1 MTLSELAAAKNGASP
16 PSVPPTGGG
25 LKLNVHA
32 KEEPKPQP
40 PPVERQPRP
49 VEPRCLGAACSGECL
64 PMDWPEREPSETW
77 EEARHGIPTE
87 TAIVLS
93 QCGRWAWLCL
103 LPCPN
108 HPPKPILLHRWPVA
122 GRLSQ
127 EAGGLA
133 TVESPCPWCHPQ
145 DGFPC
150 PICDGPESKPLNTR
164 PSSGAGVP
172 SAGSVAVGRSPSG
185 LVPALIT
192 IF

>member
-64 PMDWPEREPSETW
+64 PMDWPEREPAATW

-108 HPPKPILLHRWPVA
+108 HPPKPILLHRWPV
-122 GRLSQ
+122 GGKLSQ

-133 TVESPCPWCHPQ
+133 MVEAGAQPSEK
-145 DGFPC
+145 
-150 PICDGPESKPLNTR
+150 CDGSGSAPNNTR